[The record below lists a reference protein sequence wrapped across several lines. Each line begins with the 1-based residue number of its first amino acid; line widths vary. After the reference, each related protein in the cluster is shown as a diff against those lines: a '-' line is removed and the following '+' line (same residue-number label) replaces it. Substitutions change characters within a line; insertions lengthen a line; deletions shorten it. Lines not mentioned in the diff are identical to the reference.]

1 LAQKVADS
9 AKMTYQTAK
18 DDEHFNYIGL
28 GQMDLNN
35 GGCRKAKLKNS

>member
-18 DDEHFNYIGL
+18 DDEHFNYIDWDRWISI
-28 GQMDLNN
+28 MEDA
-35 GGCRKAKLKNS
+35 AKLN